1 MSCVAQDANH
11 ADRLWR
17 YADALQEVLSAT
29 PAGGSET
36 LPMRLAQGRLL
47 SEALCSSE
55 ALPPFDNS
63 AMDGFALPLS
73 SEAAAGQEFEI
84 VGEQAAGDEACDLG
98 AAGCG
103 MEIMTGARLPSGLSS
118 VVPVEHTVVLPDSG
132 GRRRIRLLQAVTL
145 GQHVRYRGEDVPAD
159 TPVMA
164 AGTLLGTEQRSLAA
178 ALGIASCRVARQP
191 RIAVLATGR
200 ELVDDPD
207 QPLASG
213 QIRNSNRPYLESRLG
228 EAGGVL
234 AWSETVTDE
243 IDAFLAALDRA
254 LDAGADM
261 VVSTGAV
268 SMGRYDFVP
277 DALRQRGA
285 DIRFHKCKIRPGKP
299 ILFAILPGN
308 RLYFGLPGNP
318 ISAAVGFR
326 FFVEPAIRHWLG
338 LPVEQA
344 IRLPLL
350 NELKAKPPLRL
361 HLKGSVELDA
371 QGRLAARILSG
382 QESFR
387 MRPLLDTRAW
397 LVVEDD
403 QPAPGAGDQI
413 AAYSPSHLMRLSL

>member
-254 LDAGADM
+254 PARYRWAAMISCPMHCASGERIFAFTNARSVQASRSCLPSCPEIDCTSACPETRFRPRWAFASSSNRRFG
-261 VVSTGAV
+261 TGSAYP
-268 SMGRYDFVP
+268 SN
-277 DALRQRGA
+277 
-285 DIRFHKCKIRPGKP
+285 RP
-299 ILFAILPGN
+299 
-308 RLYFGLPGNP
+308 
-318 ISAAVGFR
+318 S
-326 FFVEPAIRHWLG
+326 
-338 LPVEQA
+338 
-344 IRLPLL
+344 
-350 NELKAKPPLRL
+350 
-361 HLKGSVELDA
+361 GS
-371 QGRLAARILSG
+371 RC
-382 QESFR
+382 
-387 MRPLLDTRAW
+387 
-397 LVVEDD
+397 
-403 QPAPGAGDQI
+403 
-413 AAYSPSHLMRLSL
+413 